1 MYLLDLNSVGVKMKT
16 VTLMLLFISVFA
28 GKTAITL

>member
-16 VTLMLLFISVFA
+16 VTLMFFA